1 MDGVVFTRHKALV
14 SRFFTPVGCST
25 SCKCHGNL
33 NSSKMS
39 HLTRQTLLLEDIAVD
54 TFVHSSFGTVV
65 MTLFHSLFTA
75 PSWHTFTSLA
85 CGWAL
90 ATDRHTITTYLWL
103 TGATTVKHF
112 SRFYVFLGC
121 PLYNRRWQLW
131 GAVIRLAVQFVPEGE
146 VIRVSFDDTTK
157 KKAGRHIEGRDR
169 YRNGAGSAR
178 QEYRTLRGLNCVL
191 GIRHIPLTRWP
202 GHSLSVPV
210 GLALYRKP
218 AQATTL
224 NVPYQSR
231 SQLARA
237 ILDCIATQAP
247 GRPIRS
253 LADGGYATKDYVRQL
268 PEAAHVVG
276 RFPISAKLYEGPP
289 PPTPKR
295 RGAPRKKGALRGSP
309 KTLAQTATEWSP
321 HPSEAGAEIQAW
333 EGLWHAVLPG
343 RLVRV
348 VVLRRQGTPAPK
360 RPGQRKP
367 PPILEAFFTTDL
379 TLSAEDILHEY
390 GDRWAVEM
398 AIRDANAC
406 AGLGQDQCRKRQRIV
421 GAHTFRL
428 VMVAARPL
436 WFIDQV
442 ECGTTFNLCC
452 YRPWYRQKVAPSQL
466 DVVWA
471 CREALHEAGIF
482 PIPRFTPAL
491 AENHEEPA
499 YALPLAA

>member
-1 MDGVVFTRHKALV
+1 M
-14 SRFFTPVGCST
+14 
-25 SCKCHGNL
+25 N
-33 NSSKMS
+33 

-65 MTLFHSLFTA
+65 MTLFHNLLTA
-75 PSWHTFTSLA
+75 PSWQTFTALA

-112 SRFYVFLGC
+112 SRFYVFLGG

-131 GAVIRLAVQFVPEGE
+131 GSVIRLALQFVPEGE

-157 KKAGRHIEGRDR
+157 KKAGRHIEGLDR

-178 QEYRTLRGLNCVL
+178 QEYRTLRGLNFVL
-191 GIRHIPLTRWP
+191 GIMHIPLTRWP

-210 GLALYRKP
+210 GLELYLKP
-218 AQATTL
+218 AQATAL

-237 ILDCIATQAP
+237 ILDFIATQAP

-253 LADGGYATKDYVRQL
+253 LADGGYATKDYVRQV

-276 RFPISAKLYEGPP
+276 RFPISAKLYEVPP

-295 RGAPRKKGALRGSP
+295 RGAPHKKGALIGSP
-309 KTLAQTATEWSP
+309 KTLAQTATGWAP
-321 HPSEAGAEIQAW
+321 HLSEAGAAIQAW

-348 VVLRRQGTPAPK
+348 VVLRRQGKPTTK
-360 RPGQRKP
+360 RAGQRTP
-367 PPILEAFFTTDL
+367 PPTLEAFFTTDL
-379 TLSAEDILHEY
+379 TLSAAEIVREY
-390 GDRWAVEM
+390 GHRWTVEI
-398 AIRDANAC
+398 AIRASNAFH
-406 AGLGQDQCRKRQRIV
+406 GLGQDQCRKRQGIL
-421 GAHTFRL
+421 GANTFRL
-428 VMVAARPL
+428 LMAAARTL
-436 WFIDQV
+436 WFLAHVDR
-442 ECGTTFNLCC
+442 GTTVPLCR
-452 YRPWYRQKVAPSQL
+452 YRPWYRQKAAPSQL
-466 DVVWA
+466 DVTEA
-471 CREALHEAGIF
+471 CREALQEAGIF
-482 PIPRFTPAL
+482 PIPRFTPDL